1 MEEEKKKEEE
11 EIVVE
16 DEGVMPWLAT
26 CVGNLLLQ
34 LGTYQKN
41 KENTKKFLEE
51 KSIFHWMIIQRENM
65 YLYNRGVTNFPS
77 NNNRLID

>member
-11 EIVVE
+11 ETVVE
-16 DEGVMPWLAT
+16 DEGVMPWSVT

-41 KENTKKFLEE
+41 KENTKKLLEE
-51 KSIFHWMIIQRENM
+51 KYVFH
-65 YLYNRGVTNFPS
+65 
-77 NNNRLID
+77 